1 MINFTPIGSAL
12 DLSHTTS
19 RRKQAIANL
28 SSGSREDLRLKDV
41 GTFSMNSRVK
51 GHVAVERKLQNNM
64 QNLLSYS
71 QLQDG
76 KLQNMAKLVTRMS
89 ELAAMSTDVIQTV
102 TDRSNYNR
110 EFLNLTN
117 QFDDIQNETF
127 NGIKLFGN
135 GSSEEAQEF
144 LNSLKTHWLAA
155 TEKVVEEEYGWT
167 ADSGDS
173 WDLIIEENGPVG
185 GSAAFVQSSYGG
197 DYASQ
202 AVKMSFDLPDFRSP
216 HTVGSST
223 ADTTV
228 AHEMVHL
235 LQAQNTY
242 MGDQAGGDP
251 DRDMTWLAEGLAEF
265 IIGADYRASTSIT
278 QLGGDPAGVTALVQ
292 KPAAGWGSTSDDY
305 AGAYLAV
312 KYLDDKIRS
321 SGSGAIGGI
330 PVTDGVKHLT
340 TWMKAQRDANAGASA
355 SGLNQYIETY
365 LNGTHGYGVGNA
377 ADTSGQAIDDLLSEF
392 ESPGGGIA
400 YIDTLDLSDDDTGS
414 IHGIEYGGAVL
425 NSSDVIFDNPVDLVG
440 YNSQLNYVSD
450 QSSVPITM
458 SFSGDGDQSTL
469 NPISPLSFGDTTTYN
484 LASVES
490 ATLTMEYLESLM
502 ASIAQLRA
510 SVGGNISVTE
520 NNLDALSHRTSALAQ
535 SISRTGD
542 TSIENE
548 SLQLAKTAIL
558 LEMNVSM
565 RVQANQVASDI
576 TMTLLR

>member
-19 RRKQAIANL
+19 RRKQAIVNL
-28 SSGSREDLRLKDV
+28 SSGSREDLRLKDA

-89 ELAAMSTDVIQTV
+89 ELASMSTDVIQTV

-117 QFDDIQNETF
+117 QFNDIQDETF

-167 ADSGDS
+167 ADPGDS
-173 WDLIIEENGPVG
+173 WDLVIEENGPVG
-185 GSAAFVQSSYGG
+185 GSAAFVQSSFGG

-216 HTVGSST
+216 HTIGGST

-242 MGDQAGGDP
+242 MGDQAGGNP
-251 DRDMTWLAEGLAEF
+251 GRNMTWLAEGLAEF
-265 IIGADYRASTSIT
+265 IIGADYRASSSIT

-292 KPAAGWGSTSDDY
+292 KPADGWGSTSDDY

-312 KYLDDKIRS
+312 KYLDNRIRGS
-321 SGSGAIGGI
+321 VPGQANGSGIDTDSGI
-330 PVTDGVKHLT
+330 KHLT
-340 TWMKAQRDANAGASA
+340 TWMRDQRVANAGASN
-355 SGLNQYIETY
+355 SGLDQYFSAFNIDKSP
-365 LNGTHGYGVGNA
+365 GVKFS
-377 ADTSGQAIDDLLSEF
+377 DIDDFLSEF

-440 YNSQLNYVSD
+440 YNSQLTYVSD

-469 NPISPLSFGDTTTYN
+469 NPISPLSFGDTATYN